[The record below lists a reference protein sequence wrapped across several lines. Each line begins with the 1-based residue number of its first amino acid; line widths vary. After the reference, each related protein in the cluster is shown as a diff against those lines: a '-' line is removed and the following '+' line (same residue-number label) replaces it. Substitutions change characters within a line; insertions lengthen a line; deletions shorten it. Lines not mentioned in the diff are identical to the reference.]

1 MENWYIGQDI
11 VCIRTH
17 SKGFVTKDNVYTIK
31 SLKQGCCGIYIDI
44 GFTALDKASE
54 YSTYCNRC
62 NTISSNGSSP
72 ILWFHEGLFVPLN
85 SLVNISEIE
94 EILLQPIETLFKV

>member
-11 VCIRTH
+11 VCIKTH
-17 SKGFVTKDNVYTIK
+17 SKGFVTKDKVYTIK
-31 SLKQGCCGIYIDI
+31 SLKQSCCHINIDVGLI
-44 GFTALDKASE
+44 APNKALNYYTDCKA
-54 YSTYCNRC
+54 C

-85 SLVNISEIE
+85 SLVDISEIE
-94 EILLQPIETLFKV
+94 EILSQPIETLFKV